1 MKLSYEQS
9 GLPETPTNVNLLV
22 TSKTS
27 LTVTFDEPLRNNGAI
42 VTNYKGLS
50 EKFIQFDFFKSFF

>member
-9 GLPETPTNVNLLV
+9 GLPETPTNVNLHV

-50 EKFIQFDFFKSFF
+50 EKFCRFEVFF